1 MEQKLQNKFLAIIS
15 KHSNAKWA
23 REELE
28 WLVYSEYKNDYDKLS
43 EDDKFMV
50 DNYFAALIK
59 IHGGN

>member
-1 MEQKLQNKFLAIIS
+1 MEQKLQNKFLDIIS